1 MSKTPN
7 KPETLIV
14 GLGQTGLSVAR
25 HLGRKGIPFAVT
37 DSREHPPGLDELRQ
51 EFPDVTCHLGGFAAS
66 QFTGVRQLVVSPGV
80 ALATP
85 EIRKAMARGVE
96 AVGDVELFVREAQ
109 APIIA
114 ITGSNGKSSVTQ
126 LVELMAQRAG
136 LVAHAVGNIGLA
148 VLDVL
153 QQPAPD
159 LYVLELSSFQLE
171 TTRSLKAR
179 AAVVLNVTEDH
190 LDRYE
195 SLDDYAAAKARI
207 YQACYWPVF
216 NRDDPVVMQMV
227 QAVGV
232 AVPRTFGLNAPA
244 AEQYGL
250 RDHAGRRWLARGDRN
265 LMALDEMRLAG
276 EHNALN
282 ALAALALVASVE
294 LPLEPALAAIRDF
307 TGLPHRTQW
316 VRTLNGVSYFN
327 DSKGTN
333 VGAALAALKG
343 LPGRTVLIAGGLGKG
358 ADFSPLRPVVEEKA
372 RSVILIGQ
380 DAQLIAEAVGGVTE
394 VLYADS
400 MAMAVSMAAEVAR
413 PGDNVLLSPA
423 CASFDMFN
431 NYMHRGDVFSELV
444 RRLPE

>member
-232 AVPRTFGLNAPA
+232 AVPRTFGLNAP
-244 AEQYGL
+244 
-250 RDHAGRRWLARGDRN
+250 
-265 LMALDEMRLAG
+265 
-276 EHNALN
+276 
-282 ALAALALVASVE
+282 
-294 LPLEPALAAIRDF
+294 
-307 TGLPHRTQW
+307 
-316 VRTLNGVSYFN
+316 
-327 DSKGTN
+327 
-333 VGAALAALKG
+333 
-343 LPGRTVLIAGGLGKG
+343 
-358 ADFSPLRPVVEEKA
+358 
-372 RSVILIGQ
+372 
-380 DAQLIAEAVGGVTE
+380 
-394 VLYADS
+394 
-400 MAMAVSMAAEVAR
+400 
-413 PGDNVLLSPA
+413 
-423 CASFDMFN
+423 
-431 NYMHRGDVFSELV
+431 
-444 RRLPE
+444 